1 MRLNR
6 DKFKQVLLNLLR
18 NAAQAMDDPSKG
30 LIRLVL
36 NEEPAY
42 ARLLVIDNG
51 RGMPPEVLSR
61 IFEPFFS
68 TKGEESMGLGWISA
82 GRSSNR
88 GMGRKNWAESE
99 VGAGTT
105 FSIRLPLARV
115 ETADFPGEAEG
126 L

>member
-1 MRLNR
+1 
-6 DKFKQVLLNLLR
+6 VLLNLLR
-18 NAAQAMDDPSKG
+18 NAAQAMDDPSRG

-36 NEEPAY
+36 QEEPAR

-68 TKGEESMGLGWISA
+68 TKGEESMGLGLDICRQIIEQ
-82 GRSSNR
+82 GH
-88 GMGRKNWAESE
+88 GGEIWAESE
-99 VGAGTT
+99 VGVGTT

-115 ETADFPGEAEG
+115 ETADSPAEQKG
-126 L
+126 YDERASPV